1 MLGIICALRFEAPRL
16 AAGAVV
22 AVSGLGRANAAR
34 AAEELVARHRLG
46 GLIAA
51 GFSGALAPQLRAGD
65 LVVDTE
71 VPQWKAMA
79 TRAGISLG
87 RVTTVDRMVQTVA
100 ERRALAAETGALAVD
115 MESAAVAEVARRHG
129 LPWAAVRAVT
139 DTAERDLV
147 LDWNRCLRGNGG
159 VGLWPLFAQLL
170 RKPQGVAEIRQLWYA
185 SRRASRSLENFLREL
200 LGSDG
205 AFATGRQSA

>member
-16 AAGAVV
+16 GAEAVI
-22 AVSGLGRANAAR
+22 AVSGAGRAQAAR
-34 AAEELVARHRLG
+34 AAEELVARHRLE
-46 GLIAA
+46 GLISA

-71 VPQWKAMA
+71 VPQWKALA
-79 TRAGISLG
+79 TRTGVSLG
-87 RVTTVDRMVQTVA
+87 RVATVDRVVRNVA
-100 ERRALAAETGALAVD
+100 ERRALAAETGALVVD

-129 LPWAAVRAVT
+129 LPWAIVRAVT

-147 LDWNRCLRGNGG
+147 LDWNRCLRRNGS
-159 VGLWPLFAQLL
+159 VGLLQLFAQLL
-170 RKPQGVAEIRQLWYA
+170 RKPQGVAEIGQLWYA

-205 AFATGRQSA
+205 AFARGR

>member
-1 MLGIICALRFEAPRL
+1 MLGIICALRFEVPRPG
-16 AAGAVV
+16 AGAVV

-34 AAEELVARHRLG
+34 AAEELVARRRLS
-46 GLIAA
+46 GLISA
-51 GFSGALAPQLRAGD
+51 GFAGALAPELRVGD
-65 LVVDTE
+65 LVLDTE
-71 VPQWKAMA
+71 VARWKALA
-79 TRAGISLG
+79 ERRRIVVG
-87 RVTTVDRMVQTVA
+87 RVATVDHVVRTVA
-100 ERRALAAETGALAVD
+100 ERRQLAARTGALAVD

-147 LDWNRCLRGNGG
+147 LDWNRCLRRNGG
-159 VGLWPLFAQLL
+159 VGLLSLAGQLL

-185 SRRASRSLENFLREL
+185 SRVASRSLGNFLGEL

-205 AFATGRQSA
+205 TFAPGRQSA